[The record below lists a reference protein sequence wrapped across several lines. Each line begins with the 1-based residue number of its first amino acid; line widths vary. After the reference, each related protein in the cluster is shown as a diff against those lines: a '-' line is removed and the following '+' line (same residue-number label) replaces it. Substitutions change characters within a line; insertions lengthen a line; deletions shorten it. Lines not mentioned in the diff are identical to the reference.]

1 MGNMEK
7 HRHMGKSLFRD
18 KIGKL
23 GLLCY
28 SWLFIWISVF
38 KFPPR
43 QHFGKSEEYPGGESV
58 GGSLAV
64 EADSETATSAVVAGR
79 GHEIVM
85 WAGFHGCKDIK
96 LLLLI
101 D

>member
-7 HRHMGKSLFRD
+7 HRHKGKSLFRD
-18 KIGKL
+18 KIDKL
-23 GLLCY
+23 GLLYY
-28 SWLFIWISVF
+28 SWLIVWISIF

-43 QHFGKSEEYPGGESV
+43 QHFGKSEEHPGGESV
-58 GGSLAV
+58 GGTLAV
-64 EADSETATSAVVAGR
+64 EADREAATSAVVAGR
-79 GHEIVM
+79 GHEVVM
-85 WAGFHGCKDIK
+85 SAGFHGCKDIK